1 MNLYID
7 ASLIPAW
14 LGDSLTTFIHTHY
27 ISHICIHSINRQV
40 AIRGSSSLYSGAVL
54 IGPPSLSGIPHL
66 QLPSEPHTNNH
77 LAMSQSASPYPA
89 QSSFYSTPPMVN
101 SALNTDT
108 PPPPPPKPSSHEA
121 SRGNTPQNMTSI
133 PAPQQTPAGYRADSQ
148 GAGVQQTPYSQPAPL
163 PAPPTVEEG
172 WLPEIVKDKS

>member
-1 MNLYID
+1 MET
-7 ASLIPAW
+7 AW
-14 LGDSLTTFIHTHY
+14 LVNSLATFIHASYT
-27 ISHICIHSINRQV
+27 SVFCIHSRNCQV

-54 IGPPSLSGIPHL
+54 IGTAKLKRHPASPTSLRTPH
-66 QLPSEPHTNNH
+66 QQH
-77 LAMSQSASPYPA
+77 LAMSQSTSPYPA

-121 SRGNTPQNMTSI
+121 SRGNTPQNMTSM

-148 GAGVQQTPYSQPAPL
+148 VAGVQQTPYAQPAPL

>member
-1 MNLYID
+1 MGALQ
-7 ASLIPAW
+7 
-14 LGDSLTTFIHTHY
+14 
-27 ISHICIHSINRQV
+27 SI
-40 AIRGSSSLYSGAVL
+40 LSGAVL
-54 IGPPSLSGIPHL
+54 IGAAKLKRHPASPTSLSD
-66 QLPSEPHTNNH
+66 PHTNNH

-148 GAGVQQTPYSQPAPL
+148 VAGVQQTPYAQPTPL

-172 WLPEIVKDKS
+172 WLPELVKDKS